1 MALVLVWG
9 LQSHAAHRWVRF
21 ALSFVSKELPGM
33 DEVQAAA
40 LQLRVL
46 FSDLR
51 QFDNILFRKK
61 WNVWWVDGMRRKN
74 TSLLK
79 FQVQHAES
87 GCCALFV
94 PSFSFFL
101 LSHAASLLAVA
112 SVPCAGSPWCTPGM
126 FSLYFFFADFF
137 FFSPITNP
145 QGCNMTPP
153 PTVMM
158 C

>member
-1 MALVLVWG
+1 
-9 LQSHAAHRWVRF
+9 
-21 ALSFVSKELPGM
+21 
-33 DEVQAAA
+33 
-40 LQLRVL
+40 
-46 FSDLR
+46 
-51 QFDNILFRKK
+51 
-61 WNVWWVDGMRRKN
+61 
-74 TSLLK
+74 LK

-87 GCCALFV
+87 CCCALFV

-112 SVPCAGSPWCTPGM
+112 SVPCAGSPWYTPGT

-153 PTVMM
+153 PTVTTCQRQHVGSIATYTGLPSAGALFFSFFSFFLFSANFFFSCPIPTLPSLPMDA
-158 C
+158 